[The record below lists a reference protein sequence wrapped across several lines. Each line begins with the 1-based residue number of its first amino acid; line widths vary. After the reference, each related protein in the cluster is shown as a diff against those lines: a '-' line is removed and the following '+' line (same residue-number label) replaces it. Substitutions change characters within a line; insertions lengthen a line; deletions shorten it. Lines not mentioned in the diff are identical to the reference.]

1 MSDHKVLSWPPGEN
15 PVRLCTV
22 PGCPSGI
29 GWTRSGNLLVVSME
43 DRRVLRLGPSGLVEH
58 ADLSRMAPWHLN
70 DMVTDSLGG
79 AYVGNLGWDDERDD
93 EIHETILIYVGLNGA
108 PKVVADGLVN
118 PNGMALSADGHTLL
132 VNETF
137 AARTTAFDVAP
148 DGSLR
153 NRRVWADYA
162 GENFSRVSEALAS
175 GAILPDG
182 IALDRD
188 GAAWIGDCRGS
199 GAVRVAEGGE
209 VLDFVSTGEHA
220 AFAVALGSDDGRTLY
235 ICTAPAY
242 GRERA
247 DSRRRG
253 HVQRPSRGPGGRA
266 LKIGNREIKRVG
278 LGTNRLTNSAENRA
292 FLRDA
297 VAAGLDHIDTAH
309 LYTSGES
316 ERTIGEALAP
326 LPDHVVVATKGGWNG
341 GGLDRLRAEI
351 DQSLE
356 SLRTDS
362 IDLFYLHRPDPATPL
377 EDSLGLLA
385 EMRDAGK
392 VQNVGISNVSLGEI
406 ERARQ
411 VVEIAAVQN
420 EFNLGEDADDEVVDF
435 CAAEGI
441 TFVPFYPLH
450 GESKALEEI
459 ASAHGA
465 SADQVKIAWLLK
477 RSPAMAPI
485 PGTLSLSHLREN
497 LEALEIK
504 LSNDEFEH
512 LSP

>member
-1 MSDHKVLSWPPGEN
+1 M
-15 PVRLCTV
+15 
-22 PGCPSGI
+22 
-29 GWTRSGNLLVVSME
+29 
-43 DRRVLRLGPSGLVEH
+43 
-58 ADLSRMAPWHLN
+58 
-70 DMVTDSLGG
+70 
-79 AYVGNLGWDDERDD
+79 
-93 EIHETILIYVGLNGA
+93 
-108 PKVVADGLVN
+108 
-118 PNGMALSADGHTLL
+118 
-132 VNETF
+132 
-137 AARTTAFDVAP
+137 
-148 DGSLR
+148 
-153 NRRVWADYA
+153 
-162 GENFSRVSEALAS
+162 
-175 GAILPDG
+175 
-182 IALDRD
+182 
-188 GAAWIGDCRGS
+188 
-199 GAVRVAEGGE
+199 
-209 VLDFVSTGEHA
+209 
-220 AFAVALGSDDGRTLY
+220 
-235 ICTAPAY
+235 
-242 GRERA
+242 
-247 DSRRRG
+247 
-253 HVQRPSRGPGGRA
+253 
-266 LKIGNREIKRVG
+266 KIGNREIKRVG

-341 GGLDRLRAEI
+341 GGLDRLQTEI
-351 DQSLE
+351 NQSLE

-362 IDLFYLHRPDPATPL
+362 IDLFYLHRIDPATPL

-392 VQNVGISNVSLGEI
+392 LQNVGISNVSLGEI

-420 EFNLGEDADDEVVDF
+420 EFNLGENADDEVVDF

-450 GESKALEEI
+450 GESKALNEI

-465 SADQVKIAWLLK
+465 SANQVRIAWLLK

-497 LEALEIK
+497 LEAIEIK
-504 LSNDEFEH
+504 LSNEEFERPQP
-512 LSP
+512 LGRQTSDCEAF